1 MAGTGFLPRFRV
13 SSKGFATMLNTIT
26 KSGVCFFNGFD
37 AQVRKAWDR
46 APKTYN
52 LSGAVHAQSVR
63 AFVTGD
69 SIDLNNGRTATIVQ
83 ILAAING
90 VDLTNVCFRSSP
102 FVGEVMDTFMA
113 KYPEY
118 FPASV
123 RSAAVKSA
131 KRNVDLAD
139 IL

>member
-1 MAGTGFLPRFRV
+1 
-13 SSKGFATMLNTIT
+13 MLNTIT
-26 KSGVCFFNGFD
+26 KSGVCFFNGFES
-37 AQVRKAWDR
+37 QVLKAWER
-46 APKTYN
+46 APKSYN

-63 AFVTGD
+63 SFVTGD
-69 SIDLNNGRTATIVQ
+69 AIDLNNGRTATIVQ
-83 ILAAING
+83 ILAALNG
-90 VDLTNVCFRSSP
+90 VDITNVCFRSSP
-102 FVGEVMDTFMA
+102 FVGQVMDTFMA

-123 RSAAVKSA
+123 RTNAVKSA

>member
-1 MAGTGFLPRFRV
+1 
-13 SSKGFATMLNTIT
+13 MLNTIT
-26 KSGVCFFNGFD
+26 KSGVCFLSSFD
-37 AQVRKAWDR
+37 SQIRKSWDR

-69 SIDLNNGRTATIVQ
+69 CLDLNNGRQATLVQ
-83 ILAAING
+83 VLAAING

-102 FVGEVMDTFMA
+102 FVGEVMETFMA

-123 RSAAVKSA
+123 RTNAVKCA